1 MNYLAVF
8 LGAFTYEFRMQIR
21 RRALWIT
28 MALIIFLLAGIL
40 SRQQR
45 ILDAIMHLNRFP
57 LLSDVVEWT
66 GILNIILPV
75 GVGIMLADRLPR
87 DRRMKVD
94 ELFTALPGA
103 LSARLN
109 GKYLGS
115 MCASLVPVLAFYSI
129 GLGAILYQTRD
140 LMTIPYALAAFT
152 TIMLPGMLF
161 ISAFSIACPAIMW
174 VPLYQFLFVGYW
186 FWGNLLPPIGI
197 PTLSTTILTP
207 IGGYMC
213 TGFFDGQGHEGVC
226 AHGIQGATALGG
238 IESIS
243 LLLSI
248 AILVMFVLY
257 QLLKWQQARQ

>member
-1 MNYLAVF
+1 MNHLAVF
-8 LGAFTYEFRMQIR
+8 LGAFKYEFRMQIR

-28 MALIIFLLAGIL
+28 MALIVFVVVGIL
-40 SRQQR
+40 GRQQR
-45 ILDAIMHLNRFP
+45 LLDAITHLNSIP
-57 LLSDVVEWT
+57 LLTDVVEWT
-66 GILNIILPV
+66 NLVNIILPV

-94 ELFTALPGA
+94 ELFTSLPGA

-115 MCASLVPVLAFYSI
+115 MFASLVPVLAFYI
-129 GLGAILYQTRD
+129 VGLGVIFSQTYN
-140 LMTIPYALAAFT
+140 LMIVPYALAAVA

-186 FWGNLLPPIGI
+186 FWGNWLGQNAGI
-197 PTLSTTILTP
+197 PTLSATILTP
-207 IGGYMC
+207 VGGYMSL
-213 TGFFDGQGHEGVC
+213 GFFGVQS
-226 AHGIQGATALGG
+226 GRVGSIQATPLQG

-243 LLLSI
+243 LLLGI
-248 AILVMFVLY
+248 TVLVMFVLW